1 MNCHS
6 CHSPIHPKCLAAVPN
21 AKYCLNCQ
29 SKRDEKIIP
38 FDSAIAICGEADDSI
53 RVVESGWNQTAH
65 RTRTNHK
72 IERVLKIYNIP
83 A

>member
-1 MNCHS
+1 MNCAS
-6 CHSPIHPKCLAAVPN
+6 CHDQIPPKRLAAVPN
-21 AKYCLNCQ
+21 TRFCLTCQ
-29 SKRDEKIIP
+29 SKRDKKIIP
-38 FDSAIAICGEADDSI
+38 LDSAIAICGESDDSV

-72 IERVLKIYNIP
+72 VERVLKIYNIP